1 MIAVALNI
9 SAWMLLPVMDG
20 MAKHLSTEIHFLQV
34 VWGRYFFMVIISL
47 PLTYFF
53 FYNHLKF
60 PKNIWIQLIR
70 SSFLFLSTVFFF
82 FSISIISLAEAL
94 SLMFVAPIIVTLLS
108 ALILKEQVG
117 IRRWCAV
124 IFGFIGALIII
135 RPGFEEINI
144 ASIAALG
151 AGLSYGFYIISTRK
165 LSFIDSPLLTLIFT
179 GLSGAIFVSFIVPFF
194 WTSLDPIQWLLLI
207 ALAAVGTLGHLLLI
221 LSLNFAEASK
231 LAPLGYFEIV
241 TNVIIGYYFFGDFPN
256 KWIWL
261 GLVFIISSGIYI
273 FVRERAKK
281 RKVLQNPPF
290 IKI

>member
-1 MIAVALNI
+1 MKAVALNI

-165 LSFIDSPLLTLIFT
+165 LSFIDSPHLTLIFT
-179 GLSGAIFVSFIVPFF
+179 GF

>member
-1 MIAVALNI
+1 M
-9 SAWMLLPVMDG
+9 
-20 MAKHLSTEIHFLQV
+20 
-34 VWGRYFFMVIISL
+34 
-47 PLTYFF
+47 
-53 FYNHLKF
+53 
-60 PKNIWIQLIR
+60 
-70 SSFLFLSTVFFF
+70 
-82 FSISIISLAEAL
+82 
-94 SLMFVAPIIVTLLS
+94 
-108 ALILKEQVG
+108 
-117 IRRWCAV
+117 
-124 IFGFIGALIII
+124 
-135 RPGFEEINI
+135 
-144 ASIAALG
+144 G

-221 LSLNFAEASK
+221 LSLNFAEAST

-273 FVRERAKK
+273 FVRERTKK
-281 RKVLQNPPF
+281 RKVLQSPPF